1 MTTLFDS
8 ISQAHVAV
16 RPQVPVSPLQLSR
29 PLSADLGCSVLLKN
43 EHLQPTG
50 SFKIRGATN
59 KIRILGTAAQRTGVT
74 TASSGNHGQA
84 VALAGSRAGI
94 PVTVYVGA
102 AASRPKVDAIRAL
115 GAELV
120 VVDGPPL
127 EAELLARRQ
136 AAAQGKVYISPYND
150 LDVIAGQGT
159 LGMELVEQAPDL
171 DAVFI
176 SVGGG
181 GLISGVGT
189 ALKALNPRI
198 QVVGVWPENSP
209 CMLKAMQAGQIVDVE
224 EQETLSDGTAGAVE
238 PGSVTL
244 ALCRDVIDETVTV
257 SEAEIGRAMRMI
269 ADAEHWIVEGAAG
282 VALAGLV
289 KRAESFR
296 GQKVAVVLC
305 GRNIALEK
313 FLYAIELAVEQG

>member
-1 MTTLFDS
+1 MLFDA
-8 ISQAHVAV
+8 IVEANRAI
-16 RPQVPVSPLQLSR
+16 RPQVPVSPLQVSG
-29 PLSADLGCSVLLKN
+29 PLSSLFGCEVLLKN

-50 SFKIRGATN
+50 SFKVRGATN
-59 KIRILGTAAQRTGVT
+59 KIRILGTAVRHKGVT
-74 TASSGNHGQA
+74 TASTGNHGQA
-84 VALAGSRAGI
+84 VARAASLAGV
-94 PVTVYVGA
+94 PVTVYV
-102 AASRPKVDAIRAL
+102 AASAARPKIEAIRSL

-120 VVDGPPL
+120 VVPGPPI
-127 EAELLARRQ
+127 EAELLARRH
-136 AAAQGKVYISPYND
+136 ASEQGRIYISPYND

-189 ALKALNPRI
+189 ALKKLSPKTRI
-198 QVVGVWPENSP
+198 VGVWAENSP
-209 CMLKAMQAGQIVDVE
+209 CMLRAMEAGEIVDVE
-224 EQETLSDGTAGAVE
+224 EEETLSDGTAGAIE

-244 ALCRDVIDETVTV
+244 PICGKVIDETVTV
-257 SEAEIGRAMRMI
+257 TEAAIGQAMRLV
-269 ADAEHWIVEGAAG
+269 ADAEHWIVEGSAG
-282 VALAGLV
+282 VALAGLA

-296 GQKVAVVLC
+296 DRKVAVVLC

-313 FLYAIELAVEQG
+313 FLRAIGAGSG

>member
-16 RPQVPVSPLQLSR
+16 RPQVPVSLLQLSR
-29 PLSADLGCSVLLKN
+29 PLSTDLGCSVLLKN

-59 KIRILGTAAQRTGVT
+59 KIRMLGTAAQRTGVT

-94 PVTVYVGA
+94 PVTVYVAA

-120 VVDGPPL
+120 IVDGPPL

-198 QVVGVWPENSP
+198 RVVGVWPENSP

-296 GQKVAVVLC
+296 AQKVAVVLC

>member
-94 PVTVYVGA
+94 PVTVYVAA

-120 VVDGPPL
+120 IVDGPPL

-289 KRAESFR
+289 KRAESLR